1 MPRCPTDS
9 FGVDETPP
17 LNHQDRPLDDHS
29 PQQRGVPTLLPGN
42 PGTFRNPTG
51 HSRHLGDVTL
61 SLRKG
66 EALRARKLACT
77 FRHVAISDAGDSKR

>member
-17 LNHQDRPLDDHS
+17 LNHQDRPLDDHVYNGRTRL
-29 PQQRGVPTLLPGN
+29 PITGQR
-42 PGTFRNPTG
+42 
-51 HSRHLGDVTL
+51 DVTL

-66 EALRARKLACT
+66 EALRARKLAFT